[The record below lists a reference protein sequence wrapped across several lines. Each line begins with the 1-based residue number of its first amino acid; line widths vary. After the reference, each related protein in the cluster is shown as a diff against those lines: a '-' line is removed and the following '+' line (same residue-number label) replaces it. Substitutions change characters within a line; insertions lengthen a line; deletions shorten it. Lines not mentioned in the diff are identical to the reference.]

1 MRENNFICSYC
12 KKEDY
17 RKPSKLN
24 KNNNNFCCLGC
35 SHKFKDKRVE
45 VICQVCQKIFLKERC
60 EISRRSRHCCSKEC
74 SIILGKKYK
83 DWSSSRSKLEIAI
96 EAHLT
101 KVSTLKID
109 YNKTEI
115 GYELDIYI
123 PILSLAFELNGPL
136 HYRPIFG
143 MKKLLRVQQIDA
155 EKVIECKERN
165 IKLIVI
171 DVSKDKRSKKV
182 ENQRIQEVV
191 KIIADRIQELNYD
204 IDQIQTLM
212 NF

>member
-1 MRENNFICSYC
+1 MKHNQYLITFS
-12 KKEDY
+12 
-17 RKPSKLN
+17 
-24 KNNNNFCCLGC
+24 NNNNFCCLAC